1 MVVKEEREGSLVRS
15 VNVCVMYVVA
25 VYDIEVERGT
35 KALKLFR
42 RYLSWVQN
50 SVFEGELTKAQY
62 AELKSEA
69 QGLMEEGDSVIF
81 YGLRARRFVDREA
94 LGEEPGTPGRML

>member
-1 MVVKEEREGSLVRS
+1 
-15 VNVCVMYVVA
+15 MYVVA
-25 VYDIEVERGT
+25 VYDIEVKRGP

-62 AELKSEA
+62 AKLTSEA
-69 QGLMEEGDSVIF
+69 KDLMEEGDSVIF
-81 YGLRARRFVDREA
+81 YNLRARQYLDRET
-94 LGEEPGTPGRML
+94 LGEEPGTPGRFL

>member
-1 MVVKEEREGSLVRS
+1 
-15 VNVCVMYVVA
+15 MYVVA
-25 VYDIEVERGT
+25 VYDIEVKRGA

-62 AELKSEA
+62 AALKEEA
-69 QGLMEEGDSVIF
+69 LGLMEEGDSVIL
-81 YGLRARRFVDREA
+81 YNLRVQQYMDRET
-94 LGEEPGTPGRML
+94 LGVEPGTPGRFL

>member
-1 MVVKEEREGSLVRS
+1 
-15 VNVCVMYVVA
+15 MYVVA
-25 VYDIEVERGT
+25 VYDIEVKRGA

-62 AELKSEA
+62 AKLKSEA
-69 QGLMEEGDSVIF
+69 RDLMEEGDSVIF
-81 YGLRARRFVDREA
+81 YNLRAQQYMDREA
-94 LGEEPGTPGRML
+94 LGAEPGTPGRFL

>member
-1 MVVKEEREGSLVRS
+1 
-15 VNVCVMYVVA
+15 MYVVA
-25 VYDIEVERGT
+25 VYDIDVKRGP

-62 AELKSEA
+62 AALKDEA
-69 QGLMEEGDSVIF
+69 CDLLEEEDSVIL
-81 YGLRARRFVDREA
+81 YNLRARQYADRET
-94 LGEEPGTPGRML
+94 LGEEPGTPGRVL